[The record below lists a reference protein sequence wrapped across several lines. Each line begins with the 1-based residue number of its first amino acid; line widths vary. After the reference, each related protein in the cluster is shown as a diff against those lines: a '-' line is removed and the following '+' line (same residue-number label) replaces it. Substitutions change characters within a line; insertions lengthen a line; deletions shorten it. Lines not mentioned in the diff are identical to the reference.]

1 MVCTICERR
10 CVVAP
15 NEIGRCDRYE
25 CKDGEMVERFPD
37 SYLVVA
43 PISAETMPVLHF
55 HPRAKFLQI
64 STTGCNFD
72 CSGCISTV
80 VAKTMDANS
89 KALKKLSA
97 MQIVM
102 KAVELDCDGIAFLM
116 NDPLASL
123 HTFTEICKLAKKRGL
138 LTGCSTNGYFTPE
151 SLRLLSPYLDFVNVG
166 LKGLT
171 NDVYRSCGAHSYKPV
186 LRNIRLFIDAG
197 VHVEVAC
204 IHKKGDDD
212 NVLLMADAIASISR
226 EIPLQI
232 MRFVPIDDA
241 DIAMEPSI
249 KDSERLYTHLR
260 EKLDYVY
267 LFNSPGTDCLNT
279 YCPSCK
285 SLIFVRDFYGPMGAK
300 LRDIRLDIQGKACP
314 QCGYILNIEGAP
326 AQRIFT
332 EDGFEGGYPLT
343 RALEI
348 VEGTLAAIGVRD
360 QKSVSGVWEEV
371 LSGAELK
378 KLHLTIQNFE
388 DYASTILHFGE
399 LSHQPQRAQ
408 RLVDYMREKIALI
421 AEGFSQIKTRPR
433 VYYTMGKPL
442 FALEEDRLE
451 NQLVEMAWGISLNK
465 GLVSQGRPGMRIS
478 VKTLNALNP
487 DVIFISSFM
496 DCPIDEFYEFCE
508 QQNIDVEA
516 TKNKRIHGHI
526 APCFD
531 FGSPRWILG
540 LMHIANMLHPAIYHF
555 DVTGEAEFFYETF
568 YDTPFAVASINRSF
582 AKPSM
587 HCYGSIDNR
596 NVQSCAAVSC

>member
-10 CVVAP
+10 CFIP
-15 NEIGRCDRYE
+15 ENEIGKCNRYK
-25 CKDGEMVERFPD
+25 CKDAKIVELFPD

-55 HPRAKFLQI
+55 YPKAKFLQI

-80 VAKTMDANS
+80 VAKTMDAHS
-89 KALKKLSA
+89 KALKKLSPA
-97 MQIVM
+97 QIIT
-102 KAVELDCDGIAFLM
+102 KAIELDCDGIAFLM

-123 HTFTEICKLAKKRGL
+123 YTFIEICKLAKQRGL
-138 LTGCSTNGYFTPE
+138 LTGCSTNGYFTPQ
-151 SLRLLSPYLDFVNVG
+151 SLGLLSPHLDFVNIG
-166 LKGLT
+166 LKGLN
-171 NDVYRSCGAHSYKPV
+171 NDVYQSCGANSYKPV
-186 LRNIRLFIDAG
+186 LRNIQLFMDAG

-212 NVLLMADAIASISR
+212 NVLYMAETIASISK

-241 DIAMEPSI
+241 DISLEPSI
-249 KDSERLYTHLR
+249 KESERLYARLR

-279 YCPSCK
+279 YCPSCN
-285 SLIFVRDFYGPMGAK
+285 SLIFIRDFYGPMGSK
-300 LRDIRLDIQGKACP
+300 LRDIRLDLKGKACP
-314 QCGYILNIEGAP
+314 HCGHILNIEGTP
-326 AQRIFT
+326 AQRIFD

-348 VEGTLAAIGVRD
+348 VEGTLAAIGVRE
-360 QKSVSGVWEEV
+360 QQSVSSVWEEV
-371 LSGAELK
+371 LFGRELK
-378 KLHLTIQNFE
+378 KLHLNIQNFE
-388 DYASTILHFGE
+388 DYATTIHHFGT
-399 LSHQPQRAQ
+399 LSQQTHGAE
-408 RLVDYMREKIALI
+408 RLLTYMREKIALI
-421 AEGFSQIKTRPR
+421 TQGLSHIQTKPR
-433 VYYTMGKPL
+433 VYYVMGKPL

-451 NQLVEMAWGISLNK
+451 NQLVEMAGGISVNK
-465 GLVSQGRPGMRIS
+465 GLVSHGRPGMRIS
-478 VKTLNALNP
+478 EETLNALNP

-508 QQNIDVEA
+508 DHHIDVAA
-516 TKNKRIHGHI
+516 TKNKRIYGHL

-540 LMHIANMLHPAIYHF
+540 LMHIANMLHPTIYHF
-555 DVTGEAEFFYETF
+555 DIQSEAEFFYQTF
-568 YDTPFAVASINRSF
+568 YDTTFTRASVNRSF
-582 AKPSM
+582 AKP
-587 HCYGSIDNR
+587 NR
-596 NVQSCAAVSC
+596 YY